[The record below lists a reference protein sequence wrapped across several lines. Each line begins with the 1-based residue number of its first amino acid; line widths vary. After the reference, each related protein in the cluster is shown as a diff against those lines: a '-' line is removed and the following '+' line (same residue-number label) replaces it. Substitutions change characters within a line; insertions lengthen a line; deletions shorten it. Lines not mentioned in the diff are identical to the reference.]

1 MSPQITA
8 TAPELLQEERRSKR
22 FMLIS
27 VALNLFFV
35 GVAGTLLV
43 RSYFAPP
50 SVVTVTIDRGAGAR
64 MERIAATLPPADADI
79 MRAAYRDNATTLD
92 AARDDFEDA
101 VGAIKQSF
109 RTEPYDIEAT
119 RKAMADT
126 RVKQQRFIALLH
138 DAISAAAG
146 KMSPAG
152 RAKLAEYSSARVTI
166 KTDR

>member
-1 MSPQITA
+1 MSPQMTA
-8 TAPELLQEERRSKR
+8 TTPELLQEERRSKR

-35 GVAGTLLV
+35 GIAATLFA

-50 SVVTVTIDRGAGAR
+50 SVVTVTIDRSAGAR
-64 MERIAATLPPADADI
+64 MERIAATLPPGDAEI
-79 MRAAYRDNATTLD
+79 MRAAYRDNATKLD
-92 AARDDFEDA
+92 SARDEFEDA
-101 VGAIKQSF
+101 VAAIKQSF
-109 RTEPYDIEAT
+109 RAEPYDAEAT

-126 RVKQQRFIALLH
+126 RTKHQRFIALLH
-138 DAISAAAG
+138 DAIATAAG

-152 RAKLAEYSSARVTI
+152 RAKLAEYSPTRVTI